1 MNIKLK
7 YSISIFILIIIFIV
21 TEYLLMPYAQKSV
34 NGHTGGNDFF
44 SILFNLIALI
54 IFIRLTISLY
64 KKVKSLEIIILMVH
78 FITFIY
84 LGYKFYNLVCYGCSQ
99 G

>member
-1 MNIKLK
+1 MKLK

-21 TEYLLMPYAQKSV
+21 TECLLTPYAQKSV
-34 NGHTGGNDFF
+34 NSHTGESDFF

-54 IFIRLTISLY
+54 ILIRLTISLY
-64 KKVKSLEIIILMVH
+64 KKEKSLEIIILIVY

-84 LGYKFYNLVCYGCSQ
+84 LGYKFYNLVCYGCAQ

>member
-1 MNIKLK
+1 MNVKLK
-7 YSISIFILIIIFIV
+7 YFISIFSLIIIFIA
-21 TEYLLMPYAQKSV
+21 TEYLLVPYAQKSV
-34 NGHTGGNDFF
+34 NSHTGGSDFF

-54 IFIRLTISLY
+54 IFIRLIVRLY
-64 KKVKSLEIIILMVH
+64 KKVKSSEIIIIIAY